1 MVPTFGP
8 FFLVLA
14 STSFAAGAST
24 IMDRG
29 AFASPKTGIKWRY
42 WIEDAAVELDTL
54 RFDISEMARVGS
66 AGFELLN
73 SVQIATGLIPPV
85 ILYSNTTSVNTSIP
99 AVSLEPSQTTL
110 FAITSATSLEG
121 VPVPSARIVS
131 ADPGVIAVA
140 TNTST
145 SSSSVPVT
153 IANLSLEGETSQ
165 ILSGWE
171 LNVTACMPPADI
183 HEHQSVLVPL
193 PLMNLTQGLVP
204 WSQIEGLANI
214 SGVGTYVTSFE
225 WTHANDGAV
234 GLLLDF
240 GEILH
245 TLKAWFR
252 NGQQV
257 TTADPTHPVVDISN
271 LVIEGTNTIRV
282 DAAST
287 LLNVINTVPEVES
300 LGQLRLSTT
309 DPSALQDQQ
318 YGLISNITLVPYA
331 RSHDIGVASFEDTLF
346 QCNQRSFS
354 VVLRPKSIF
363 QGSYI
368 LATPPHTPGDTTA
381 KHYKQN
387 GFLTL
392 HPRFFESSIAG
403 KDAFHEEPGLGL
415 AGLDFCSSPTE
426 LGMKIEI

>member
-73 SVQIATGLIPPV
+73 YQSYSSVQIATGLIPPV

-145 SSSSVPVT
+145 SSSSVPHFVT
-153 IANLSLEGETSQ
+153 ETGENRIANLSLEGETSQ

-287 LLNVINTVPEVES
+287 LLNVINTVPEVDS

-331 RSHDIGVASFEDTLF
+331 RSHDIGVASFEDTL
-346 QCNQRSFS
+346 CNYC
-354 VVLRPKSIF
+354 IC
-363 QGSYI
+363 Y
-368 LATPPHTPGDTTA
+368 A
-381 KHYKQN
+381 K
-387 GFLTL
+387 
-392 HPRFFESSIAG
+392 
-403 KDAFHEEPGLGL
+403 
-415 AGLDFCSSPTE
+415 
-426 LGMKIEI
+426 

>member
-73 SVQIATGLIPPV
+73 YQSYSSVQIATGLIPPV

-145 SSSSVPVT
+145 SSSSVPHFVT
-153 IANLSLEGETSQ
+153 ETGENRIANLSLEGETSQ

-287 LLNVINTVPEVES
+287 LLNVINTVPEVDS

-331 RSHDIGVASFEDTLF
+331 RSHDIGVASFEDTLSL
-346 QCNQRSFS
+346 N
-354 VVLRPKSIF
+354 
-363 QGSYI
+363 
-368 LATPPHTPGDTTA
+368 
-381 KHYKQN
+381 
-387 GFLTL
+387 L
-392 HPRFFESSIAG
+392 HQI
-403 KDAFHEEPGLGL
+403 
-415 AGLDFCSSPTE
+415 SSPSLFMTSVSVDWIC
-426 LGMKIEI
+426 LGWEARRDRLRTGTNT

>member
-1 MVPTFGP
+1 MSNSDKEFALKGRVAGSEEAQRHESAARFTKLKRGSLSSTAKLLHHNFSVSRYFYSDEGLLEFSMLIEGCYMAQKQFKELINGKMNDHGWTAQRNTCRVIQEYLAPYYCGHEANMVPTFGP

-66 AGFELLN
+66 AGFELLKSGTIAAISQDTKPRKQHSQLSFQLRSLN
-73 SVQIATGLIPPV
+73 SGPKHFVTETGE
-85 ILYSNTTSVNTSIP
+85 N
-99 AVSLEPSQTTL
+99 
-110 FAITSATSLEG
+110 
-121 VPVPSARIVS
+121 R
-131 ADPGVIAVA
+131 
-140 TNTST
+140 
-145 SSSSVPVT
+145 

-331 RSHDIGVASFEDTLF
+331 RSHDIGVASFEDTL
-346 QCNQRSFS
+346 CNYC
-354 VVLRPKSIF
+354 IC
-363 QGSYI
+363 Y
-368 LATPPHTPGDTTA
+368 A
-381 KHYKQN
+381 K
-387 GFLTL
+387 
-392 HPRFFESSIAG
+392 
-403 KDAFHEEPGLGL
+403 
-415 AGLDFCSSPTE
+415 
-426 LGMKIEI
+426 